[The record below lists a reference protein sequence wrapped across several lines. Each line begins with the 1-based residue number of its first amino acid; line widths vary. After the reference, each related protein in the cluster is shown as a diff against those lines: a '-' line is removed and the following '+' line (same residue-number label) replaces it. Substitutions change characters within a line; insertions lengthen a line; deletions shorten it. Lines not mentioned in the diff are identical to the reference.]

1 MKNLAVLLGMFAF
14 LFVSCDEDNDGT
26 LDALEPTIVAIA
38 PLQGAVGE
46 HLTISGVN
54 FGKSSTVS
62 IGGVEAKV
70 LAVTRT
76 AIQAKVPEGL
86 SAGKAEVV
94 VTTGRNSSEPLL
106 FKVTED
112 DADPKE
118 PEATNFR
125 VTIENVVTPQ
135 PFFQSGVFNTPV
147 GADAPGPALPGDGDA
162 EGGAYEFSFYA
173 GPSTVPGTTTK
184 LSFATMF
191 VASNDLF
198 FAPLGSGITLYD
210 ESGQPTS
217 GDITDQVFLW
227 DAGTEVNEEPGGA
240 NQPPSQVGP
249 DTGKDENGVVLLLD
263 SVNKSKNGL
272 VVPNIETCYPLV
284 NEAIKVYISNEG
296 TKFTV
301 RIYNLSGATDVP
313 GPLSPGVY
321 VVHTAD
327 NPLFV
332 TNDPDFGEGLEAI
345 AEDGNPGELG
355 PSLAARTGLIVPLSP
370 GVWAVHQEDVMPFF
384 TSGEPDRGY
393 GLEGIA
399 EDGSPAQLG
408 ENLMGAEG
416 VGASAVFN
424 TPAGADAPGPIGP
437 GGSYE
442 FTVAAKP
449 GYNLSLTTMF
459 VQSNDLI
466 YTFEDNGLPL
476 FMEDGTPK
484 SGNVTDYVLLYDVA
498 TEVDQFPGAGLDQVI
513 RQAGPNTGA
522 DDDDKAVG
530 SVTADGET
538 PAADGFV
545 YPATSTVIKVT
556 VTPVP

>member
-1 MKNLAVLLGMFAF
+1 MFAF
-14 LFVSCDEDNDGT
+14 LLVSCDEDNDGT
-26 LDALEPTIVAIA
+26 PDVLEPTIVAIA
-38 PLQGAVGE
+38 PQQGPAGA

-54 FGKSSTVS
+54 FSKSSTVS
-62 IGGVEAKV
+62 IGGVEADV
-70 LAVTRT
+70 LAITRT

-94 VTTGRNSSEPLL
+94 VTTGRNASDPLL

-112 DADPKE
+112 ATE
-118 PEATNFR
+118 PMEPMATNFR
-125 VTIENVVTPQ
+125 VTVENVVTPQ

-147 GADAPGPALPGDGDA
+147 GADAPGPALPG
-162 EGGAYEFSFYA
+162 EGSAYEFSFYA
-173 GPSTVPGTTTK
+173 GPSTVPGTNTK

-198 FAPLGSGITLYD
+198 FAPLGGGITLYD
-210 ESGQPTS
+210 ENGHPIN

-227 DAGTEVNEEPGGA
+227 DAGTEVNEEPGGP
-240 NQPPSQVGP
+240 NQPPSQAGP
-249 DTGKDENGVVLLLD
+249 NTGADENGVVLLLD
-263 SVNKSKNGL
+263 SVNTSKNGL
-272 VVPNIETCYPLV
+272 VVPNIKTCYPLV
-284 NEAIKVYISNEG
+284 NEAIKVMISNEG
-296 TKFTV
+296 TLFTV

-332 TNDPDFGEGLEAI
+332 TNDPDFGDGLEAI
-345 AEDGNPGELG
+345 AEDGNPTQLGE
-355 PSLAARTGLIVPLSP
+355 SLASRTGLIVPLSP
-370 GVWAVHQEDVMPFF
+370 GVWAVHKEDVMPLF
-384 TSGEPDRGY
+384 TSGEADRGL

-399 EDGSPAQLG
+399 EDGSAAQLG
-408 ENLMGAEG
+408 ESLMGVDG

-424 TPAGADAPGPIGP
+424 TPVGADMPGPIGP
-437 GGSYE
+437 GGSYA

-449 GYNLSLTTMF
+449 GYNLSLATMF

-476 FMEDGTPK
+476 FTEDGTPK
-484 SGNVTDYVLLYDVA
+484 SGDVTEYILLYNVG

-513 RQAGPNTGA
+513 RQSAPDSGA
-522 DDDDKAVG
+522 DENGVLG
-530 SVTADGET
+530 RLTADGET
-538 PAADGFV
+538 AAADGFV
-545 YPATSTVIKVT
+545 YPTTNTVIKVT
-556 VTPVP
+556 VTPEP

>member
-1 MKNLAVLLGMFAF
+1 MKKLALFLSTFAF
-14 LFVSCDEDNDGT
+14 LLVGCDEDNDGT
-26 LDALEPTIVAIA
+26 PDVLEPTIVAIA
-38 PLQGAVGE
+38 PQQGPVGT

-54 FGKSSTVS
+54 FSKSSTVS
-62 IGGVEAKV
+62 IGGAEAKV
-70 LAVTRT
+70 LAATRT

-86 SAGKAEVV
+86 SVGKAEVV
-94 VTTGRNSSEPLL
+94 VSTGRNSSDPLL
-106 FKVTED
+106 FKVTEE
-112 DADPKE
+112 ATGPAESK
-118 PEATNFR
+118 ATNFR
-125 VTIENVVTPQ
+125 VTIENVVTPL

-147 GADAPGPALPGDGDA
+147 GADAPGPALPG
-162 EGGAYEFSFYA
+162 EGSAYEFSFYA

-210 ESGQPTS
+210 ENGHPIS
-217 GDITDQVFLW
+217 GDITDQIFLW
-227 DAGTEVNEEPGGA
+227 DAGTEVNEEPGGP
-240 NQPPSQVGP
+240 NQAPTQAGP
-249 DTGKDENGVVLLLD
+249 DTGEDENGVVLLLD
-263 SVNKSKNGL
+263 SVNTSKNGL
-272 VVPNIETCYPLV
+272 VVPNIKTCYPLV
-284 NEAIKVYISNEG
+284 NKAIKVMISNEG
-296 TKFTV
+296 TLFTV
-301 RIYNLSGATDVP
+301 RIYNLTADTDVP
-313 GPLSPGVY
+313 SPLSPGVY

-327 NPLFV
+327 NPLFI
-332 TNDPDFGEGLEAI
+332 TNEPDFGDGLEAI

-370 GVWAVHQEDVMPFF
+370 GVWAVHQEDVMPLF
-384 TSGEPDRGY
+384 TSGEPDRGE
-393 GLEGIA
+393 GLEAIA
-399 EDGSPAQLG
+399 EDGNPAQLG
-408 ENLMGAEG
+408 ESLMGVEG

-449 GYNLSLTTMF
+449 GYNLSLATMF

-484 SGNVTDYVLLYDVA
+484 SGDVTDYVLLYNVG

-513 RQAGPNTGA
+513 RQMAPDTGA
-522 DDDDKAVG
+522 DENGVL
-530 SVTADGET
+530 SRLTADGKT

-545 YPATSTVIKVT
+545 YPPTNTVIKVT
-556 VTPVP
+556 VTPEP